1 MARSWTQILSLWL
14 IGVLAA
20 AQLAKL
26 AVMAPVLRERF
37 GLSLAQAGL
46 LISLLEIGGALFGF
60 VAGLAIGRLGAR
72 RLLAAGLA
80 LLAGASAAEGVGE
93 STTTLF
99 AARTVE
105 GIGYLFVV
113 ISAPTLIIAVANAGS
128 RSAALALWSTFVPVG
143 MAFGSAVT
151 GVTVGTLGFGGTSVV
166 WSAACLV
173 ALIASLRLPP
183 SPMPTSGGTT
193 MPEAGAWFAT
203 LGFGCYTIFVS
214 ALTALLPTFLVDRTG
229 ASIGGA
235 SVATGLASIAAL
247 PGATVA
253 ILFLRGART
262 GSRRPMAALVSTLLA
277 TMAFG
282 PGTFAVASGS
292 SLRLTTA
299 FAVVVIALSAV
310 ASSIVFARLPT
321 LSGARSGT
329 DSRIA
334 AANGLVTQ
342 FGAAGALVGPPLGAL
357 VVETWDWA
365 ALGVAIAVLAGAM
378 LGLVLLAEALA
389 QEVFAV
395 SVPEPLTTG
404 AIKPQTGK
412 ASA

>member
-20 AQLAKL
+20 AQLAKF
-26 AVMAPVLRERF
+26 AVMAPVLREGF

-60 VAGLAIGRLGAR
+60 VAGLAIGRLGTR

-113 ISAPTLIIAVANAGS
+113 ISAPTLIIAVANVRS

-173 ALIASLRLPP
+173 ALIASLRLRS

-193 MPEAGAWFAT
+193 MPKAGAWFAT

-247 PGATVA
+247 PGAAVA
-253 ILFLRGART
+253 ILFLRGPT
-262 GSRRPMAALVSTLLA
+262 GSRRPMVALVSTLLA
-277 TMAFG
+277 TMALG
-282 PGTFAVASGS
+282 PGTFAIASGS

-299 FAVVVIALSAV
+299 FAVLVIALSAV
-310 ASSIVFARLPT
+310 ASSIVFARLPA
-321 LSGARSGT
+321 LSGARSGM

-357 VVETWDWA
+357 VVETWGWA

-378 LGLVLLAEALA
+378 LGLVLLAEAIA

-395 SVPEPLTTG
+395 AVPEPLATG
-404 AIKPQTGK
+404 AINPQTGK